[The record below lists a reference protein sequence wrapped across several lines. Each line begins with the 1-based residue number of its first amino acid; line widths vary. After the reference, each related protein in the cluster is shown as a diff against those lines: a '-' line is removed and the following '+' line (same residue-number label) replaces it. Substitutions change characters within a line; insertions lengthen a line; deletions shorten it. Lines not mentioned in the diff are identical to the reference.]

1 MRKLH
6 ILAEGQTE
14 EVVVNNVI
22 KPYLSHKDL
31 CVTTSIL
38 KTKRPA
44 GGPTFKG
51 GITSW
56 EKIARE
62 IRLLLGDTSTTLLT
76 TLVDYYGFPGD
87 APGMETRPRGSP
99 YDRVEHVERA
109 IAEAVD
115 SGRFLPHL
123 VLHEIEAWVLSDC
136 ERLGNLMEDPSGVT
150 QLAREV
156 ESEPSP
162 ETVNDGTE
170 TAPSKRIIRVYPQYV
185 KTFDGPLIIADTGLD
200 SIRQC
205 CPHAD
210 RWLANVQAALK
221 K

>member
-1 MRKLH
+1 
-6 ILAEGQTE
+6 
-14 EVVVNNVI
+14 
-22 KPYLSHKDL
+22 
-31 CVTTSIL
+31 
-38 KTKRPA
+38 
-44 GGPTFKG
+44 
-51 GITSW
+51 
-56 EKIARE
+56 
-62 IRLLLGDTSTTLLT
+62 
-76 TLVDYYGFPGD
+76 
-87 APGMETRPRGSP
+87 METRPRGSP